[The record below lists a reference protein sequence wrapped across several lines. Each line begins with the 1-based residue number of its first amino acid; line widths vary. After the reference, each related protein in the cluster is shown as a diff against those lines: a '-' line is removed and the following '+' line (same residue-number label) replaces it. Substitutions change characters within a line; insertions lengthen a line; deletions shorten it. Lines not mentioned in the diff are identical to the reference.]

1 MGLGAFT
8 SDQTI
13 FASTYTDAKGSALA
27 GSSSYT
33 MHLPAEP
40 PAREGWT
47 VTVYD
52 TKGALIPNALNRYN
66 LGAASPLTKN
76 ADGSIDILVQPTQP
90 TDAAKTTNWLPV
102 ASGQGFEVIWRLMA
116 PQPDAIDGILGGTG
130 WQPPA
135 PTPVT

>member
-1 MGLGAFT
+1 
-8 SDQTI
+8 
-13 FASTYTDAKGSALA
+13 
-27 GSSSYT
+27 

-76 ADGSIDILVQPTQP
+76 ADGSIDILMQPTEP
-90 TDAAKTTNWLPV
+90 TDAAKTKNWLPV